1 MSEKFELVKG
11 YYARGL
17 WDESR
22 VRKAVG
28 KWITAEECAEILEKN
43 ANNTDR

>member
-1 MSEKFELVKG
+1 MEHSPKFDLVKG
-11 YYARGL
+11 YYDRGL

-28 KWITAEECAEILEKN
+28 KWITPEEFTEITGKPY
-43 ANNTDR
+43 